1 MSSRPKLFLTF
12 LGLCLVPLLLLAL
25 MNYWNGQRIAEAA
38 LQRERQLQG
47 AAGKDPLMQLVAE
60 HQKQLNA
67 ATTSNFEQLL
77 ADAHRNGWIGLLT
90 ALLLASLSGW
100 MLSRQWGH
108 QARGIERVS
117 ESVEAFAKGE
127 LDRPIELQSS
137 DDLRPLAENLGLMT
151 KQLRDQLAREAET
164 RQFQS
169 FVRLSAVLTHDLKN
183 AIEALSLTVGNME
196 RHFDNKEFRADA
208 MKSLTGCTDNL
219 RALVSRLSNPVAT
232 LSGEHK
238 RPQPSNLIPMLRRV
252 VSMTAEPASNKHEV
266 KIDLPENLF
275 ALVDLTRMEKVVEN
289 LIINGREAMTKES
302 GTLSIAAGTTDDG
315 KPFVSVSDTGEGMSQ
330 RFIQERLFRP
340 FATTKKRGVGLGLY
354 TCREVVVAN
363 GGAITVE
370 SQEGVG
376 TTFRVVLPS
385 AIVDK
390 RREDESQ
397 NQSHS

>member
-1 MSSRPKLFLTF
+1 LFLTF

-38 LQRERQLQG
+38 LQRERQLEG

-60 HQKQLNA
+60 QQKQRNA
-67 ATTSNFEQLL
+67 ATTSTFEQLL
-77 ADAHRNGWIGLLT
+77 ADARRNGWIGLLT

-164 RQFQS
+164 RQFQT

-252 VSMTAEPASNKHEV
+252 ISMTAEPASNKHEI
-266 KIDLPENLF
+266 KIDLPESLF

-289 LIINGREAMTKES
+289 LVINGREAMTKES

-315 KPFVSVSDTGEGMSQ
+315 KPFFSVSDTGEGMSQ

-363 GGAITVE
+363 GGAITVD
-370 SQEGVG
+370 SVQGTG
-376 TTFRVVLPS
+376 TTFKVVLPS

-390 RREDESQ
+390 HHEDESH
-397 NQSHS
+397 NKSHS

>member
-1 MSSRPKLFLTF
+1 MSNRPKLFLTF

-38 LQRERQLQG
+38 LQRERQLEG

-77 ADAHRNGWIGLLT
+77 ADARRNGWIGLLT

-219 RALVSRLSNPVAT
+219 RALVSRLSNPVTT

-252 VSMTAEPASNKHEV
+252 ISLTAEPASNKHEI
-266 KIDLPENLF
+266 KIDLPESLF

-289 LIINGREAMTKES
+289 LIINSREAMTKES

-315 KPFVSVSDTGEGMSQ
+315 KPFFSVSDTGEGMSQ
-330 RFIQERLFRP
+330 RFIQERLFHP

-390 RREDESQ
+390 RREDESH

>member
-38 LQRERQLQG
+38 LQRERQLAG

-60 HQKQLNA
+60 QQKQLNA

-77 ADAHRNGWIGLLT
+77 ADARRNGWIGLLS

-108 QARGIERVS
+108 QVRGIERVS

-208 MKSLTGCTDNL
+208 MKSLTGCTNNL
-219 RALVSRLSNPVAT
+219 RALVSRLSNPVTT

-252 VSMTAEPASNKHEV
+252 ISMTTEPASDKHEI
-266 KIDLPENLF
+266 KIDLPESLF
-275 ALVDLTRMEKVVEN
+275 ALVDLTRMEKVIEN
-289 LIINGREAMTKES
+289 LIINGREAMTKKS
-302 GTLSIAAGTTDDG
+302 GTLSIAAGTTDEG
-315 KPFVSVSDTGEGMSQ
+315 KPFFSVSDTGEGMSQ
-330 RFIQERLFRP
+330 RFIQEKLFHP

-363 GGAITVE
+363 GGAITVD
-370 SQEGVG
+370 SVEGTG
-376 TTFRVVLPS
+376 TTFKVVLPS

-390 RREDESQ
+390 RREGESH
-397 NQSHS
+397 NQTHS

>member
-25 MNYWNGQRIAEAA
+25 MNYWNGQRIAGAA
-38 LQRERQLQG
+38 LQRERQLAG

-60 HQKQLNA
+60 QQKQLNA

-77 ADAHRNGWIGLLT
+77 ADARRNGWIGLVT

-108 QARGIERVS
+108 QVRGIERVS

-137 DDLRPLAENLGLMT
+137 DDLKPLAENLGLMT

-252 VSMTAEPASNKHEV
+252 VSMTAEPASNKHEI
-266 KIDLPENLF
+266 KIDLPESLF

-315 KPFVSVSDTGEGMSQ
+315 KPFFSISDTGEGMSQ
-330 RFIQERLFRP
+330 RFIQESLFRP

-363 GGAITVE
+363 GGAITVD
-370 SQEGVG
+370 SVEGTG
-376 TTFRVVLPS
+376 TTFKVVLPS

-390 RREDESQ
+390 RREGKSH

>member
-25 MNYWNGQRIAEAA
+25 MNYWNGQQIAEAA
-38 LQRERQLQG
+38 LQRERQLEG

-60 HQKQLNA
+60 QQKQRNA

-77 ADAHRNGWIGLLT
+77 ADARRNGWIGLLT

-164 RQFQS
+164 RQFQT
-169 FVRLSAVLTHDLKN
+169 FIRLSAVLTHDLKN

-219 RALVSRLSNPVAT
+219 RALVSRLNNPVIT
-232 LSGEHK
+232 LSGQHK

-252 VSMTAEPASNKHEV
+252 ISMTAEPASNKHEI
-266 KIDLPENLF
+266 KIDLPESLF

-289 LIINGREAMTKES
+289 LVINGREAMTKES

-315 KPFVSVSDTGEGMSQ
+315 KPFFSVSDTGEGMSQ

-370 SQEGVG
+370 SQEAVG

-385 AIVDK
+385 VIVDK
-390 RREDESQ
+390 RREDESH
-397 NQSHS
+397 NHSHS

>member
-25 MNYWNGQRIAEAA
+25 MNYWNGQRIAGAA
-38 LQRERQLQG
+38 LQRERQLAG

-60 HQKQLNA
+60 QQKQLNA

-77 ADAHRNGWIGLLT
+77 ADARRNGWIGLVT

-108 QARGIERVS
+108 QVRGIERVS

-137 DDLRPLAENLGLMT
+137 DDLKPLAENLGLMT

-252 VSMTAEPASNKHEV
+252 VSMTAEPASNKHEI
-266 KIDLPENLF
+266 KIDLPESLF

-315 KPFVSVSDTGEGMSQ
+315 KPFFSISDTGEGMSQ

-363 GGAITVE
+363 GGAITVD
-370 SQEGVG
+370 SVEGTG
-376 TTFRVVLPS
+376 TTFKVVLPS
-385 AIVDK
+385 AIFDK
-390 RREDESQ
+390 RREGKSH

>member
-12 LGLCLVPLLLLAL
+12 VGLCLVPLLLLAL
-25 MNYWNGQRIAEAA
+25 MNYWNGQRIADAA
-38 LQRERQLQG
+38 LQRERQLEG
-47 AAGKDPLMQLVAE
+47 VAGKDPLMQLVAE

-77 ADAHRNGWIGLLT
+77 ADARRNGWIGLLT

-137 DDLRPLAENLGLMT
+137 DDLLPLAENLGLMT

-219 RALVSRLSNPVAT
+219 RALVSRLSNPVTT

-252 VSMTAEPASNKHEV
+252 ISMTAEPASNKHEI
-266 KIDLPENLF
+266 KIDLPESLF

-315 KPFVSVSDTGEGMSQ
+315 KPFFSVSDTGEGMSQ

-390 RREDESQ
+390 RHEDESH